1 MPPAHQL
8 RARVAEH
15 LALGVGLGV
24 IVGVGDVALVLDQV
38 FFDLLDKLVSHLLH
52 LTVIIKGRVHSIHG
66 TEGSHSQKNFVH
78 YIYKILL
85 TTFILIQSE
94 MPSLRIITGLIVV
107 ASTREYIKE
116 DENRVEKLYEELHE
130 LE

>member
-1 MPPAHQL
+1 M
-8 RARVAEH
+8 
-15 LALGVGLGV
+15 
-24 IVGVGDVALVLDQV
+24 
-38 FFDLLDKLVSHLLH
+38 
-52 LTVIIKGRVHSIHG
+52 
-66 TEGSHSQKNFVH
+66 
-78 YIYKILL
+78 